1 MAARRS
7 VSLVLPT
14 IALTFRNTSR
24 TLTANVKGETP
35 MDPAELHA
43 KSVIVAALITAHA
56 VEIPR
61 LPPSGEKDD
70 AALRLRALTEYVY

>member
-1 MAARRS
+1 
-7 VSLVLPT
+7 
-14 IALTFRNTSR
+14 
-24 TLTANVKGETP
+24 

-70 AALRLRALTEYVY
+70 AALRRRALTEYVY